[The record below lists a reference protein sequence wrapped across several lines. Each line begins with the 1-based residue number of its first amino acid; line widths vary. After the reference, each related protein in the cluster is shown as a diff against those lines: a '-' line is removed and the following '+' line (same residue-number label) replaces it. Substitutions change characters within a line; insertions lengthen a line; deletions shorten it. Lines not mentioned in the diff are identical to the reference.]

1 MLVRRQRAFARDH
14 LLEALAQRALT
25 EMARRMGRHRSTIF
39 RELSRN
45 HFHDSDIPKLHGDC
59 CVVAQSCSDGRR
71 TRTTQAG
78 A

>member
-1 MLVRRQRAFARDH
+1 
-14 LLEALAQRALT
+14 
-25 EMARRMGRHRSTIF
+25 MARRRGRHRSTIF

-45 HFHDSDIPKLHGDC
+45 HFHDSDIPKLNGDC